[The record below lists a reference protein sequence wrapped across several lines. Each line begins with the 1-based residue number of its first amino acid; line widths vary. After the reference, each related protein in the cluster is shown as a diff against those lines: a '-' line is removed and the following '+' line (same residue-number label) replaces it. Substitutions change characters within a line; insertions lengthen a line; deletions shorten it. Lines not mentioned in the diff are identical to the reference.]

1 MAHRESLA
9 LDEEE
14 VDAMDRLLLSV
25 FVFVSVL
32 VLLVVVIAS
41 ASLARRRKMDGPP
54 YGMVARLALGGGGNP
69 DVRPERCAKAA

>member
-14 VDAMDRLLLSV
+14 VDAMDRLFLS
-25 FVFVSVL
+25 VFVSVL

-54 YGMVARLALGGGGNP
+54 HGMVARLALGGGGNP